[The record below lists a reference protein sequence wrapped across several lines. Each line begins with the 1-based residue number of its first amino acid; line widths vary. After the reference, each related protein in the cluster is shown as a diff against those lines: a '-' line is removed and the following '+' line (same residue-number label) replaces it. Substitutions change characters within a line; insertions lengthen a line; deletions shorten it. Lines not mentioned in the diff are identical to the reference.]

1 MQTGDREESVSTP
14 NDVKQETRWLH
25 LRASMRLNSRVPM
38 AVEWNE
44 GGRTL
49 RAEGHTVDVSVRGC
63 LAVIPQGFPLG
74 QKFRVENLV
83 NKKRAEAVLIW
94 KGHEG
99 RSGWELGIE
108 LINAPHDF
116 WELDF

>member
-1 MQTGDREESVSTP
+1 MAAP
-14 NDVKQETRWLH
+14 PDVKQETRWLR
-25 LRASMRLNSRVPM
+25 LRAGMRVNSRVPM
-38 AVEWNE
+38 AVEWSE

-49 RAEGHTVDVSVRGC
+49 RAEGRTVDVSANGC
-63 LAVIPQGFPLG
+63 LAIVPQGFTVG
-74 QKFRVENLV
+74 QKLRVHNLV
-83 NKKRAEAVLIW
+83 NKKAADAVLIW

-108 LINAPHDF
+108 LLNAPHDF